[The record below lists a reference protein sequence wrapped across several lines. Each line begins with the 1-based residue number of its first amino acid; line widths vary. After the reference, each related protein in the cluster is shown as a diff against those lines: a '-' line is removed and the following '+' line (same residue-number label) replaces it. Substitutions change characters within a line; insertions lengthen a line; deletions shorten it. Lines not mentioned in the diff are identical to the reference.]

1 MTIARTLA
9 VLSLTSLVACASSSN
24 APSSSGTSQGG
35 SSGDAPEPTP
45 PSATPEAGTSPS
57 TAETPAARLLRHLE
71 GTFDTAAQAK
81 ADREYFDITLT
92 HCRVDLPSLGKDVL
106 YVEQART
113 SSLAAPYR
121 QRVYVIDTKGEDTA
135 VSRIFEHRDP
145 KVLTGLCAKTP
156 RPALSAADLEEKAG
170 CAVTMAWKGDRFEG
184 STAPRA
190 CLSNYQGATY
200 TMSEVSVS
208 PTEVRSWDRGFDAS
222 DQQVW
227 GAAKGPYVFVRKT
240 PLAP

>member
-1 MTIARTLA
+1 MTIRRALA
-9 VLSLTSLVACASSSN
+9 AVCLASLLAACASSSS
-24 APSSSGTSQGG
+24 PSGTGASQGG
-35 SSGDAPEPTP
+35 SSGDAPEPTTT
-45 PSATPEAGTSPS
+45 SEAGTSPPAA
-57 TAETPAARLLRHLE
+57 AETSAARLLRHLE

-92 HCRVDLPSLGKDVL
+92 HCRIDLPSLGKDVL

-113 SSLAAPYR
+113 NSLAAPYR
-121 QRVYVIDTKGEDTA
+121 QRVYVIDAKAEDTA

-145 KVLTGLCAKTP
+145 KVLIGLCAKTP
-156 RPALSAADLEEKAG
+156 RPAVAASDLEEKTG
-170 CAVTMAWKGDRFEG
+170 CAVTMTWKGDRFEG

-190 CLSNYQGATY
+190 CLSSYQGATY

-208 PTEVRSWDRGFDAS
+208 PTEVRSWDRGFDAG